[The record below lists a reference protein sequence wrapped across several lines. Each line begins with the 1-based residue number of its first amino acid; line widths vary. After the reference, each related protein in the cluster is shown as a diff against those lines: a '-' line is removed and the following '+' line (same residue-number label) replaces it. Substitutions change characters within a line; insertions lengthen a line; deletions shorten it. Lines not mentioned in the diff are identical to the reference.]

1 MDLSKLLKINKAI
14 NEIEKNP
21 ELNEF
26 EKYYELL
33 TLKNE
38 LEELKA
44 KKSPKK
50 KTGYNLLFGLN

>member
-1 MDLSKLLKINKAI
+1 MDLKKMIAINKEI
-14 NEIEKNP
+14 NKIEQNP

-33 TLKNE
+33 ILQNE

-44 KKSPKK
+44 KKSTPKK
-50 KTGYNLLFGLN
+50 SGYNLLFGLN